1 MLAWVQVRKMPVE
14 EPEQSWD
21 RQVFGKSRPGRAARI
36 AIACRRTRSA
46 PSAPAV
52 VAGGASRVTTTV
64 AATSMA
70 AASAVC
76 VNLGRAAC
84 REQARRQDDCVAQAS
99 YFGEHPCPFHED
111 GWFRRKLAGVSTI
124 RIPDGFIPLEKFDG
138 FSATCCYKTGN
149 VSLGPRHYPP
159 FRTQVNR
166 RL

>member
-70 AASAVC
+70 AASSSAAVC
-76 VNLGRAAC
+76 VNLGRVEC
-84 REQARRQDDCVAQAS
+84 RREANRQDDCVAQAS
-99 YFGEHPCPFHED
+99 YFGEHPCPFLED
-111 GWFRRKLAGVSTI
+111 RSFRTKTAGLCTI
-124 RIPDGFIPLEKFDG
+124 RITDGFIPFEKFDG
-138 FSATCCYKTGN
+138 FSTTCCYKTGN
-149 VSLGPRHYPP
+149 VSLGPLHYPLS
-159 FRTQVNR
+159 TH
-166 RL
+166 